1 MESLMR
7 EIPFSSIIIYAGDFN
22 ITPYE
27 KLFAFLSNRLDIK
40 LPLLDSFH
48 ASTANFRD
56 QDLYSVNG
64 DPVWIDYIFLKK
76 TIKAKQKSTW
86 IEHVFSKNQD
96 RFSDHDMIYSVFEM
110 KANNKELYD

>member
-1 MESLMR
+1 MQSLMR
-7 EIPFSSIIIYAGDFN
+7 ETPFSSIIIYAGDFN
-22 ITPYE
+22 ITPHE

-64 DPVWIDYIFLKK
+64 DSVWIDYIFLKTTTRGK
-76 TIKAKQKSTW
+76 EIRTW
-86 IEHVFSKNQD
+86 IEEPRINIKGKSK
-96 RFSDHDMIYSVFEM
+96 RLSDHNPIFSVLEI
-110 KANNKELYD
+110 N